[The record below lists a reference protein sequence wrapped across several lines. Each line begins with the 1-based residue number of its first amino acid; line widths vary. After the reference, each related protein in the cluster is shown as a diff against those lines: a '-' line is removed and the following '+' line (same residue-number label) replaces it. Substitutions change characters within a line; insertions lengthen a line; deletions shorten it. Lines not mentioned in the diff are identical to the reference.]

1 MSYSNVWF
9 VENSEQDIL
18 DCYQTVD
25 FELRNKGIIQNSFFE
40 WKLNFYFY
48 SFLYQH

>member
-25 FELRNKGIIQNSFFE
+25 FELRSKGIIENS
-40 WKLNFYFY
+40 LY
-48 SFLYQH
+48 SMKV